1 MGIQRLPILRS
12 QRAYIDVSKTSTA
25 LTGRL
30 TGIDLRLLRVFREV
44 VRAGGLAP
52 AEVALNISR
61 STISVHLSGLEARL
75 GMKLCLRSRGRAD
88 FKLTQEGEAVYQ
100 AITELDGHLDAFK
113 SQVNAIQSQ
122 LTGSLRI
129 VLPDD
134 VLEIPQLDLPATIAS
149 IREQAPQL
157 ELDVQLAAPQELE
170 LEVLAG
176 RADVGINPLHSRRPG
191 LDYRPLFHHQS
202 LLYCGSLHSLAGAK
216 EVSDELLIRQELAA
230 PSHAVLSGATHLY
243 RLFPHKS
250 IANHMAARLAMILSG
265 RFVGFLPEYL
275 AERYVQIGQLVALR
289 PERFRYRIQ
298 NAATFKRSAAE
309 HPAVQLFL
317 EALVIKG

>member
-1 MGIQRLPILRS
+1 MNKP
-12 QRAYIDVSKTSTA
+12 KTA

-30 TGIDLRLLRVFREV
+30 TDMDLRLLRVFREV

-61 STISVHLSGLEARL
+61 STISVHLSDLEARL
-75 GMKLCLRSRGRAD
+75 GMQLCLRSRGRAD
-88 FKLTQEGEAVYQ
+88 FKLTQEGESLFQ
-100 AITELDGHLDAFK
+100 AINELDGHLDNFK

-134 VLEIPQLDLPATIAS
+134 VLEIPQLDLPATIAR
-149 IREQAPQL
+149 IRDQAPQL
-157 ELDVQLAAPQELE
+157 QLDLQLAAPQELE
-170 LEVLAG
+170 LEILAG

-191 LDYRPLFHHQS
+191 LDYQPLFHHQS
-202 LLYCGSLHSLAGAK
+202 LLFCGSHHPLARAK
-216 EVSDELLIRQELAA
+216 EVSEELLTQQELAA
-230 PSHAVLSGATHLY
+230 PSHAVLSGAAHLY

-250 IANHMAARLAMILSG
+250 TANHMASRLAMILSG
-265 RFVGFLPEYL
+265 QFVGFLPEYL
-275 AERYVQIGQLVALR
+275 AERYVQTGELVALH
-289 PERFRYRIQ
+289 PERFRYQIQ

-309 HPAVQLFL
+309 HPAVRLFL
-317 EALVIKG
+317 EALVIRK